1 MAKPTT
7 SFIAA
12 CVQMRS
18 GRDVSANVSAAAK
31 LIRKAAEGGA
41 TYVQTPEMTNILVRS
56 RDELFASIMPEE
68 VCPALAAFQELARG
82 LGVWIHV
89 GSLAIKLD
97 GQRAANRSFV
107 LDPQGDIAA
116 RYDKIHMFDVD
127 LPNGESWRESQ
138 TYKPGE
144 TAVGVELPWGRLGL
158 TICYDV
164 RFPTLHRALAETGAA
179 ALASPAAFTRQ
190 TGEAHWHVLLR
201 SRAIETGSFVI
212 AAAQGGKH
220 EDGRETFGHSLII
233 DPWGKIVAEADDD
246 APGVVLAEIDLAES
260 AAARGR
266 IPALENGRRFG
277 VLPAASEPTQL
288 LRGVAT

>member
-1 MAKPTT
+1 MAAPNTR
-7 SFIAA
+7 FIAA
-12 CVQMRS
+12 CAQMRS

-31 LIRKAAEGGA
+31 LIRKAAEDGA
-41 TYVQTPEMTNILVRS
+41 HYVQTPEMTNILVRS
-56 RDELFASIMPEE
+56 RDELFAAIMPEE

-97 GQRAANRSFV
+97 GARAANRSFV
-107 LDPQGDIAA
+107 LDDAGEIAA

-127 LPNGESWRESQ
+127 LANGESWRESQ

-144 TAVGVELPWGRLGL
+144 TAVGVDLPWGRLGL

-179 ALASPAAFTRQ
+179 MLASPAAFTRQ
-190 TGEAHWHVLLR
+190 TGAAHWHVLLR
-201 SRAIETGSFVI
+201 SRAIETGSFVV

-220 EDGRETFGHSLII
+220 EDGRETFGHSLIV
-233 DPWGKIVAEADDD
+233 DPWGKVLAEADTD
-246 APGVVLAEIDLAES
+246 APGVILAEIDLAES
-260 AAARGR
+260 AAVRGR

-277 VLPAASEPTQL
+277 VMQPASEPTP
-288 LRGVAT
+288 LRDVGT